1 MAHAV
6 SFGREDGWRVAMRGA
21 PIGLPEDRMRC
32 LSLQQGV
39 EVAAVARRQA
49 DPVVDRRCV
58 LVGLLAAPRA
68 WAQPAAKLARIG
80 VLVHSGNLQVYE
92 ELRGALRD
100 LGWVEGRNLII
111 ERRLVDDSPQRA
123 RQLAAELQGLPVAL
137 ILASGTT
144 MIRSA
149 RDGAPAT
156 PIVMINAGDA
166 LGSGFIA
173 SLRRPGGNLTGSTA
187 AGEEVLAKQLELL
200 SLAAPQ
206 AKTIGVLLNRANPAN
221 GFFFNALSARA
232 RELGLQLARIEIDH
246 VGELDAALLRAKG
259 TPLLIIGDPMFNRER
274 TRIAELSISHRVPGI
289 FGAREYVAAGGLMF
303 YNSSYAWHW
312 RTAAAFVDKILK
324 GAKPSDL
331 PVQQP
336 TQFELAINLKTA
348 KAMGITIPL
357 ALLQRAT
364 EVVE

>member
-1 MAHAV
+1 
-6 SFGREDGWRVAMRGA
+6 
-21 PIGLPEDRMRC
+21 MRC

-173 SLRRPGGNLTGSTA
+173 SLRRPGGNLTGTTA

-221 GFFFNALSARA
+221 GFFFNGLSARA

>member
-1 MAHAV
+1 V
-6 SFGREDGWRVAMRGA
+6 
-21 PIGLPEDRMRC
+21 
-32 LSLQQGV
+32 
-39 EVAAVARRQA
+39 
-49 DPVVDRRCV
+49 
-58 LVGLLAAPRA
+58 
-68 WAQPAAKLARIG
+68 KTARIG
-80 VLVHSGNLQVYE
+80 VLIYRPNLRDYE
-92 ELRGALRD
+92 EFLGALRD
-100 LGWVEGRNLII
+100 LGWVEGRNLVI
-111 ERRLVDDSPQRA
+111 EKRFVDDIPQRG
-123 RQLAAELQGLPVAL
+123 RELAAALQALPVAL

-173 SLRRPGGNLTGSTA
+173 SLSRPGGNLTGTTA

-206 AKTIGVLLNRANPAN
+206 AKTIGVLLNRANPSN

-232 RELGLQLARIEIDH
+232 RELRLQLERIEIDQ
-246 VGELDAALLRAKG
+246 VGELDAALARAKG
-259 TPLLIIGDPMFNRER
+259 APLLVIGDPMFIRER
-274 TRIAELSISHRVPGI
+274 TRIAELSMAHRVPGI

-312 RTAAAFVDKILK
+312 RTAATFVDKILK
-324 GAKPSDL
+324 GAKPADL

-336 TQFELAINLKTA
+336 TQFELVINLKTA
-348 KAMGITIPL
+348 KAMGLAIPP
-357 ALLQRAT
+357 ALLQRAD

>member
-1 MAHAV
+1 M
-6 SFGREDGWRVAMRGA
+6 
-21 PIGLPEDRMRC
+21 
-32 LSLQQGV
+32 
-39 EVAAVARRQA
+39 
-49 DPVVDRRCV
+49 
-58 LVGLLAAPRA
+58 LVGLLAATRA
-68 WAQPAAKLARIG
+68 WGQPTAKPARIG
-80 VLVHSGNLQVYE
+80 VLVYRANSGVYDE
-92 ELRGALRD
+92 FLGALRE
-100 LGWVEGRNLII
+100 LGWTEGGNLII
-111 ERRLVDDSPQRA
+111 EKRFVDESPQRVPE
-123 RQLAAELQGLPVAL
+123 LAAELQALPVAL

-173 SLRRPGGNLTGSTA
+173 TLSRPGGKLTGTTA

-200 SLAAPQ
+200 SSAAPR
-206 AKTIGVLLNRANPAN
+206 AKTIRVLLNRANPAN

-232 RELGLQLARIEIDH
+232 RELRLQLERIEIDH
-246 VGELDAALLRAKG
+246 DSELDTAVARAKG
-259 TPLLIIGDPMFNRER
+259 APLVVVGDAMFIRQR
-274 TRIAELSISHRVPGI
+274 TRLAELSIAHRVPGI
-289 FGAREYVAAGGLMF
+289 FGARDYVAAGGLMS

-312 RTAAAFVDKILK
+312 RTAAGFVDKILK
-324 GAKPSDL
+324 GAKPGDL

-357 ALLQRAT
+357 ALLQLAN

>member
-1 MAHAV
+1 M
-6 SFGREDGWRVAMRGA
+6 
-21 PIGLPEDRMRC
+21 I
-32 LSLQQGV
+32 
-39 EVAAVARRQA
+39 
-49 DPVVDRRCV
+49 DRRCV

-173 SLRRPGGNLTGSTA
+173 SLRRPGGNLTGTTA

>member
-1 MAHAV
+1 M
-6 SFGREDGWRVAMRGA
+6 
-21 PIGLPEDRMRC
+21 I
-32 LSLQQGV
+32 
-39 EVAAVARRQA
+39 
-49 DPVVDRRCV
+49 DRRYV
-58 LVGLLAAPRA
+58 LVGLLSAPRA
-68 WAQPAAKLARIG
+68 WGQPALKPARIG
-80 VLVHSGNLQVYE
+80 VLIYGPNVQDYE
-92 ELRGALRD
+92 EFLGGLRE

-111 ERRLVDDSPQRA
+111 EKRFVGDSPQRG
-123 RQLAAELQGLPVAL
+123 RELAAALQALPVAL

-144 MIRSA
+144 MIRLA

-173 SLRRPGGNLTGSTA
+173 SLRRPGGNLTGTTA

-312 RTAAAFVDKILK
+312 RTAAGFVDKILK
-324 GAKPSDL
+324 GAKPGDL

-336 TQFELAINLKTA
+336 TQFDLAINLKTA
-348 KAMGITIPL
+348 KAMGITIPS
-357 ALLQRAT
+357 ALLQRAN

>member
-1 MAHAV
+1 M
-6 SFGREDGWRVAMRGA
+6 
-21 PIGLPEDRMRC
+21 
-32 LSLQQGV
+32 
-39 EVAAVARRQA
+39 
-49 DPVVDRRCV
+49 

-68 WAQPAAKLARIG
+68 WAQPAAKPARIG
-80 VLVHSGNLQVYE
+80 VLVYRPNDRDYDEFLGV
-92 ELRGALRD
+92 LRE

-111 ERRLVDDSPQRA
+111 ERRSVDDSPQRG
-123 RQLAAELQGLPVAL
+123 RELAAELQALPVAL

-173 SLRRPGGNLTGSTA
+173 SLRRPGGNLTGTTA

-206 AKTIGVLLNRANPAN
+206 AQTIGVLLNRANPAN
-221 GFFFNALSARA
+221 GFFVNALSARA
-232 RELGLQLARIEIDH
+232 RELGLQLERIEIHH
-246 VGELDAALLRAKG
+246 VGELDAAVARAKG
-259 TPLLIIGDPMFNRER
+259 TPLLVLGDPMFIRER
-274 TRIAELSISHRVPGI
+274 TRLAELSIAHRVPGM
-289 FGAREYVAAGGLMF
+289 FGARDYVAAGGLMF

-312 RTAAAFVDKILK
+312 RTAAGFVDKILK
-324 GAKPSDL
+324 GAKPGDL

-336 TQFELAINLKTA
+336 TQFDMAINLKTA
-348 KAMGITIPL
+348 KAMGITIPP
-357 ALLQRAT
+357 ALLQRAN
-364 EVVE
+364 EVFE

>member
-1 MAHAV
+1 M
-6 SFGREDGWRVAMRGA
+6 
-21 PIGLPEDRMRC
+21 
-32 LSLQQGV
+32 
-39 EVAAVARRQA
+39 
-49 DPVVDRRCV
+49 
-58 LVGLLAAPRA
+58 
-68 WAQPAAKLARIG
+68 
-80 VLVHSGNLQVYE
+80 
-92 ELRGALRD
+92 
-100 LGWVEGRNLII
+100 EGRNLII

-123 RQLAAELQGLPVAL
+123 RELAAELQGLPVAL

-173 SLRRPGGNLTGSTA
+173 SLRRPGGNLTGTTA

-232 RELGLQLARIEIDH
+232 RELGLQLERIEIDH
-246 VGELDAALLRAKG
+246 VGELDAALVRAKG
-259 TPLLIIGDPMFNRER
+259 TPLLIMGDPMFIRER
-274 TRIAELSISHRVPGI
+274 TRIAELSIAHRVPGI

>member
-1 MAHAV
+1 
-6 SFGREDGWRVAMRGA
+6 
-21 PIGLPEDRMRC
+21 MRC

-173 SLRRPGGNLTGSTA
+173 SLRRPGGNLTGTTA

-221 GFFFNALSARA
+221 GFFFNALSAQA

-312 RTAAAFVDKILK
+312 RTAAAFVDKLLK

>member
-1 MAHAV
+1 M
-6 SFGREDGWRVAMRGA
+6 
-21 PIGLPEDRMRC
+21 I
-32 LSLQQGV
+32 
-39 EVAAVARRQA
+39 
-49 DPVVDRRCV
+49 DRRCV
-58 LVGLLAAPRA
+58 LVGLLSAPRA
-68 WAQPAAKLARIG
+68 WGQPAVKPARIG
-80 VLVHSGNLQVYE
+80 VLIYRPNLRGYE
-92 ELRGALRD
+92 EFLDALRE
-100 LGWVEGRNLII
+100 LGWMEGGNLII
-111 ERRLVDDSPQRA
+111 EKRLVDESPQRG
-123 RQLAAELQGLPVAL
+123 RELAAALQALPVAL

-166 LGSGFIA
+166 LGSGFIT
-173 SLRRPGGNLTGSTA
+173 SLRRPGGNLTGTTA

-232 RELGLQLARIEIDH
+232 RELGLQLERIEIAH
-246 VGELDAALLRAKG
+246 VGQLDAAVARAKG
-259 TPLLIIGDPMFNRER
+259 APLLVMGDPMFLRER
-274 TRIAELSISHRVPGI
+274 TRIAELSIAHRAPGM
-289 FGAREYVAAGGLMF
+289 FGARDYVAAGGLMF

-312 RTAAAFVDKILK
+312 RTAAGFVDKILK
-324 GAKPSDL
+324 GAKPGDL

-348 KAMGITIPL
+348 KAIGITIPP
-357 ALLQRAT
+357 ALLQLAN
-364 EVVE
+364 EVIE

>member
-1 MAHAV
+1 MAHAC
-6 SFGREDGWRVAMRGA
+6 SFGRDDGWRVAMRGA

-123 RQLAAELQGLPVAL
+123 RELAAELQGLPVAL

-173 SLRRPGGNLTGSTA
+173 SLRRPGGNLTGTTA

-312 RTAAAFVDKILK
+312 RTAAAFVDKLLK

>member
-1 MAHAV
+1 MP
-6 SFGREDGWRVAMRGA
+6 M
-21 PIGLPEDRMRC
+21 
-32 LSLQQGV
+32 
-39 EVAAVARRQA
+39 
-49 DPVVDRRCV
+49 DRRCM
-58 LVGLLAAPRA
+58 LVGLLAASRA
-68 WAQPAAKLARIG
+68 WGQPAAKPARIG
-80 VLVHSGNLQVYE
+80 VLVYGSQLPVYE
-92 ELRGALRD
+92 EFRGALRD

-173 SLRRPGGNLTGSTA
+173 SLRRPGGNLTGTTA

-312 RTAAAFVDKILK
+312 RTAAGFVDKILK
-324 GAKPSDL
+324 GAKPGDL

-336 TQFELAINLKTA
+336 TQFDLAINLKTA
-348 KAMGITIPL
+348 KAMGITIPS
-357 ALLQRAT
+357 ALLQRAN

>member
-1 MAHAV
+1 V
-6 SFGREDGWRVAMRGA
+6 
-21 PIGLPEDRMRC
+21 
-32 LSLQQGV
+32 
-39 EVAAVARRQA
+39 
-49 DPVVDRRCV
+49 
-58 LVGLLAAPRA
+58 
-68 WAQPAAKLARIG
+68 KTARIG
-80 VLVHSGNLQVYE
+80 VLIYRPNLRDYE
-92 ELRGALRD
+92 EFLGALRD
-100 LGWVEGRNLII
+100 LGWVEGRNLVI
-111 ERRLVDDSPQRA
+111 EKRFVDDIPQRG
-123 RQLAAELQGLPVAL
+123 RELAAALQALPVAL

-173 SLRRPGGNLTGSTA
+173 SLSRPGGNLTGTTA

-221 GFFFNALSARA
+221 GFFVNALSARA
-232 RELGLQLARIEIDH
+232 RELRLQLERIEIEQA
-246 VGELDAALLRAKG
+246 GELDAAFARAKG
-259 TPLLIIGDPMFNRER
+259 APLLVIGDPMFNRER
-274 TRIAELSISHRVPGI
+274 TRIAELAIAQRVPGI

-312 RTAAAFVDKILK
+312 RTAATFVDKILK
-324 GAKPSDL
+324 GAKPADL

-336 TQFELAINLKTA
+336 TQFELVINLRTA
-348 KAMGITIPL
+348 KAIGIAIPP
-357 ALLQRAT
+357 ALLQRAD

>member
-1 MAHAV
+1 M
-6 SFGREDGWRVAMRGA
+6 
-21 PIGLPEDRMRC
+21 I
-32 LSLQQGV
+32 
-39 EVAAVARRQA
+39 
-49 DPVVDRRCV
+49 DRRCV
-58 LVGLLAAPRA
+58 LVSLLAAPRA
-68 WAQPAAKLARIG
+68 RGQSPTKAARIG
-80 VLVHSGNLQVYE
+80 VLIYRPNLRDYE
-92 ELRGALRD
+92 EFLGALRD
-100 LGWVEGRNLII
+100 LGWVEGRNLVI
-111 ERRLVDDSPQRA
+111 EKRFVDDIPQRG
-123 RQLAAELQGLPVAL
+123 RELAAALQALPVAL

-173 SLRRPGGNLTGSTA
+173 SLSRPGGNLTGTTA

-206 AKTIGVLLNRANPAN
+206 ARTIGVLLNRANPSN

-232 RELGLQLARIEIDH
+232 RELRLQLERIEIDQ
-246 VGELDAALLRAKG
+246 VGELDAALARAKG
-259 TPLLIIGDPMFNRER
+259 APLLVIGDPMFIRER
-274 TRIAELSISHRVPGI
+274 TRIAELSMAHRVPGI

-312 RTAAAFVDKILK
+312 RTAATFVDKILK
-324 GAKPSDL
+324 GAKPADL

-336 TQFELAINLKTA
+336 TQFELVINLKTA
-348 KAMGITIPL
+348 KAMGLAIPP
-357 ALLQRAT
+357 ALLQRAD